1 MRFFVKKQKV
11 NPTSKKLVETTI
23 DKLAEHGVTTR
34 DTQVACANRLMLI
47 FASFIKSLKKGVDV
61 ESVSV
66 KYTDDMRE
74 VMSKY
79 GITDPLKQEDV
90 ILNFISVLSDYMEN
104 PNGV

>member
-23 DKLAEHGVTTR
+23 DKLAEHGIATR
-34 DTQVACANRLMLI
+34 DVQVACANRLMLA
-47 FASFIKSLKKGVDV
+47 FASFVKSLKKGADT

-66 KYTDDMRE
+66 KYTDDMRAI
-74 VMSKY
+74 MTSY

>member
-1 MRFFVKKQKV
+1 MRFFVKKREV
-11 NPTSKKLVETTI
+11 NSTSKKLVETTI
-23 DKLAEHGVTTR
+23 DKLAEHGIAAR

-47 FASFIKSLKKGVDV
+47 FASFVKSLTKDADA
-61 ESVSV
+61 ESLSV
-66 KYTDDMRE
+66 KYTDDMRK

-90 ILNFISVLSDYMEN
+90 ILNFISGLSDYMEN